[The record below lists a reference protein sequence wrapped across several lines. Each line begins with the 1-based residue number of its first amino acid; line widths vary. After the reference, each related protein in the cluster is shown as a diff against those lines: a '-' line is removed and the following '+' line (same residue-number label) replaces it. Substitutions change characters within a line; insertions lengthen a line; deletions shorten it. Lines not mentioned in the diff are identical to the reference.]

1 MTAADAK
8 NDPVEGRG
16 EAERTIPDSETVYRE
31 YHSRVL
37 GYFRSHLHNAV
48 EAEDLA
54 AEVFVRVLKALP
66 DYDPQKASISTWIYA
81 ISHNVLI
88 DHFRRN
94 RETAELPEELSAPGD
109 ILEDIVEEEE
119 LESLADAL
127 LKLSPE
133 ERQVIV
139 LRYYAG
145 KPLTEVA
152 FRMGLSYGAV
162 KIRHNKALAQLKRLL
177 K

>member
-1 MTAADAK
+1 MTGAMGTTDVAEELRERGLAAAD
-8 NDPVEGRG
+8 G
-16 EAERTIPDSETVYRE
+16 EAIYRE
-31 YHSRVL
+31 YHDRVL
-37 GYFRSHLHNAV
+37 GYFRSRLHNPA

-66 DYDPQKASISTWIYA
+66 DYDPDKASVSTWIYA
-81 ISHNVLI
+81 ISHNILI
-88 DHFRRN
+88 DHFRRS
-94 RETAELPEELSAPGD
+94 RDTEELPEEIPASGD
-109 ILEDIVEEEE
+109 ILEGIVREEE
-119 LESLADAL
+119 LDRLADAL

-152 FRMGLSYGAV
+152 FRMSLSYGAV